1 MIRNLHEYESWLDE
15 LDKKLFVK
23 NNAIHSEFGP
33 GFSVA
38 LSAFHTEEEIVAY
51 SVTFARTL
59 DQHLFGLPIKY
70 LVEHFVRLIV
80 NVQHLPFESEELARK
95 ANVAVSQR
103 HSVWVPPNT

>member
-1 MIRNLHEYESWLDE
+1 MIRNLQEYESWLDE
-15 LDKKLFVK
+15 LDKRLFVK

-38 LSAFHTEEEIVAY
+38 LSACHTEEEIIGY

-70 LVEHFVRLIV
+70 LIERFVWLVV
-80 NVQHLPFESEELARK
+80 NSQHLPFNSEELSQK
-95 ANVAVSQR
+95 ANQAVSQR